1 MAMMMVG
8 ALTYSYIVASMT
20 SIVSAMDGNKR
31 IVQQQLDAIGSF
43 MTTNEFPPP
52 LYRSV
57 IRSGREGGGGRGGRL

>member
-31 IVQQQLDAIGSF
+31 QVQERLDAIGQC
-43 MTTNEFPPP
+43 EC
-52 LYRSV
+52 
-57 IRSGREGGGGRGGRL
+57 GCG